1 MLPSSQTVD
10 KKHLQIIM
18 NREVLKEK
26 ALTIMMNTGEREIIR
41 RFLSEYD
48 IKTVE
53 DIQDALLRI
62 CSAEQS
68 RK

>member
-1 MLPSSQTVD
+1 
-10 KKHLQIIM
+10 M

-62 CSAEQS
+62 CSAEQL